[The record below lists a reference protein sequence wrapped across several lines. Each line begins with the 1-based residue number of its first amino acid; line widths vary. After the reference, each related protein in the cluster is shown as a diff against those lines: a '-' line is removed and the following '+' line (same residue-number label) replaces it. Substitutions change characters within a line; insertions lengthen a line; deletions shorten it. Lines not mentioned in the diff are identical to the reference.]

1 MLQKLISR
9 PLLPALMA
17 LGLVSLQLFYEHT
30 HGGIVSHHLLAR
42 EDMPAISN
50 WLGLISIPLLAFLVM
65 QSLQSRVARNEEQA
79 LKWIKAGFL
88 GGLAYGLLM
97 SGLWEFDLDAYM
109 PPLLL
114 LPLLLAFFLPL
125 YRWECFLGMVL
136 GMAWTFGGILP
147 IGIGLLLVL
156 CCWIIYKGI
165 RGGILHLIN
174 R

>member
-1 MLQKLISR
+1 MLHKFLSR
-9 PLLPALMA
+9 PFLAALIA
-17 LGLVSLQLFYEHT
+17 FGLVSLQLFYEYT
-30 HGGIVSHHLLAR
+30 HGGVVSHHLLAR

-50 WLGLISIPLLAFLVM
+50 WLGLISIPLLAYLVVR
-65 QSLQSRVARNEEQA
+65 SLRSRVTRNGDDARTGIA
-79 LKWIKAGFL
+79 AGFV

-114 LPLLLAFFLPL
+114 LPLLLAFFLPV

-147 IGIGLLLVL
+147 IAIGLLLVL

-165 RGGILHLIN
+165 RGGILRLIN